1 VIGRWLAPPAPAR
14 RLALFRVLVGA
25 FALVYLTARFPAF
38 WATASLADGFD
49 PVGVLAPLER
59 PLPAGLVRAMVIAA
73 PLLAAAVTA
82 GLRFRVTGPA
92 FAAVLLVVLTY
103 RSSWG
108 RLLYFDNLLVLH
120 ALVLAC
126 SPAADDLAVRIR
138 PRPLSPPPAPLPAG
152 AALTIPERTATGP
165 STRPLGELPVDAEG
179 VVTVDVPIE
188 DPRYGWPLRLCALV
202 TVTTY
207 VLAGVAK
214 LRVGGLAWLSGDTL
228 AHHIAFSAA
237 RLDVLGGTPSPAAHL
252 VLRDGRWLLTPAA
265 VATIV
270 LEVGAPLALWSR
282 LRTPWVVGLW
292 GFHAAVAATM
302 FVLFPYPLAMVAFA
316 PLYRL
321 ERWRWPRPSPA
332 RSSRC
337 GTWGPVGPAPPA

>member
-1 VIGRWLAPPAPAR
+1 MIGRWLAPAAPAR

-25 FALVYLTARFPAF
+25 FALVYLVVRLPAF
-38 WATASLADGFD
+38 WATATLADGFD
-49 PVGVLAPLER
+49 PVGVLAPLDR
-59 PLPAGLVRAMVIAA
+59 PLPAGAVRALVIAA

-82 GLRFRVTGPA
+82 GLWFRVTGPA

-126 SPAADDLAVRIR
+126 SPAADDLAVRVRSR
-138 PRPLSPPPAPLPAG
+138 PHRAAPRRASPRRASP
-152 AALTIPERTATGP
+152 GP
-165 STRPLGELPVDAEG
+165 VGD
-179 VVTVDVPIE
+179 

-202 TVTTY
+202 TVVTY

-214 LRVGGLAWLSGDTL
+214 LRIGGPAWLGGDTL
-228 AHHIAFSAA
+228 AHHVAFSAA
-237 RLDVLGGTPSPAAHL
+237 RLEVLGGTPSPAARL
-252 VLRDGRWLLTPAA
+252 VLSHGSWLLTPAA
-265 VATIV
+265 VATVI
-270 LEVGAPLALWSR
+270 LELGAPLALWPR

-292 GFHAAVAATM
+292 AFHAAVAATM
-302 FVLFPYPLAMVAFA
+302 FVLFPYPLAAVAFA
-316 PLYRL
+316 PLYPL
-321 ERWRWPRPSPA
+321 ERYRCRYRWRWRWRWPERG
-332 RSSRC
+332 RRR

>member
-1 VIGRWLAPPAPAR
+1 MIGRWLAPTAPAR
-14 RLALFRVLVGA
+14 RLAVFRVLVGA
-25 FALVYLTARFPAF
+25 FALVYLTVRLPAF
-38 WATASLADGFD
+38 WATASLTEGFD
-49 PVGVLAPLER
+49 PVGVLAPLDR
-59 PLPAGLVRAMVIAA
+59 PLPTGLVRALVIAA

-82 GLRFRVTGPA
+82 GLWFRVTGPA

-126 SPAADDLAVRIR
+126 SPAADSLAVRIR
-138 PRPLSPPPAPLPAG
+138 RPSPPPGPASAPTSGRHLGPDGRHLGPDGHHPA
-152 AALTIPERTATGP
+152 PEGRHLGP
-165 STRPLGELPVDAEG
+165 DPAPPT
-179 VVTVDVPIE
+179 E

-214 LRVGGLAWLSGDTL
+214 LRIGGSAWLDGDTL
-228 AHHIAFSAA
+228 ANHIAFSAA

-252 VLRDGRWLLTPAA
+252 VLRGGRWLLAPAA

-282 LRTPWVVGLW
+282 LRTPWVIGLW

-302 FVLFPYPLAMVAFA
+302 FVLFPYPLALVAFA

-321 ERWRWPRPSPA
+321 ERWRWPGPA
-332 RSSRC
+332 PAWLTRR
-337 GTWGPVGPAPPA
+337 GTWGPVGPASPA